1 MPGWYQ
7 RKPSDDARLVML
19 LQLGHTDIVIAALQ
33 LAAARCEAGEDVVP
47 ESAASFMDRLEAM
60 GVALSTDET
69 LRFFR
74 MKKKHRGTPKKREVS
89 TGTHGHPRTPADTK
103 EHPRVPDMIGKD
115 IASLSPSPSEKVQEK
130 SRTPAAPRYALSA
143 KACLEEWNQAVYE
156 ATGERSF
163 MTGMGLATKAQTF
176 HKQLAAAGET
186 FLDVARRRVRRGK
199 PLNLHYAMNDYN
211 DDKRADAPPVKKTG
225 PDGWNDG
232 DNMNGIPKGV
242 LL

>member
-19 LQLGHTDIVIAALQ
+19 LQLGHTDIVVAALQ

-47 ESAASFMDRLEAM
+47 ESAAPFMDRLKSM

-89 TGTHGHPRTPADTK
+89 TGTHGHPRTPADTQ
-103 EHPRVPDMIGKD
+103 EHPRVPDKKGKD

-130 SRTPAAPRYALSA
+130 SRTPAAPRYPLS
-143 KACLEEWNQAVYE
+143 KVACLQAWNDAVTEVTGQPSCVTGQAQ
-156 ATGERSF
+156 
-163 MTGMGLATKAQTF
+163 MTKAQDF
-176 HKQLAAAGET
+176 HRVVYGNNES
-186 FLDVARRRVRRGK
+186 FCDVVRRRVKLGA
-199 PLNLHYAMNDYN
+199 NLTLHWTMNDYAN
-211 DDKRADAPPVKKTG
+211 DRQRCAPTVKKTG
-225 PDGWNDG
+225 PDGWNEG